1 LPAAKKRKRRKTTL
15 CRLRFFAA
23 FLASGF
29 RTPHFPMRLLEFW
42 LHHQA
47 EFLTAILR
55 HIALVAVSTGIAVL
69 LGVPL
74 GVLAQRRPRLG
85 APLLGVANVLQT
97 IPSLAMF
104 GFLIPLPLIG
114 GIGAKAALI
123 VLTLYA
129 LLPVMRL
136 TVNGL
141 QSVEKPLREASMA
154 LGLTDAQT
162 LRYVELP
169 LARPSILAGIR
180 VATVVGVGTATIAA
194 AIGAGGLGEYIF
206 RGVASVDSTVI
217 LAGAIPAALLALAAD
232 AALGWVER
240 WLAPGHQRNPRG
252 LLIAITA
259 TAAALVLL
267 TGGLLWAE
275 RKGERIV
282 VGSKNFTEQVILGEL
297 LAQMIERNTP
307 LEVTRKL
314 NLGDTLVCET
324 ALRAGDLDLYVEYTG
339 TALTAIFKQPVLL
352 NADEVTQRV
361 ATGYAATSRTMLPP
375 LGFNN
380 TYVILVRGADARER
394 GLKTISD
401 TARVSPQWRAGF
413 GAAFL
418 DREDGYRG
426 LVQAYGLKFAEAP
439 LSMDLSLT
447 YRALAERQVDLIS
460 GDATNGL
467 IAKLDLFA
475 LEDDRHYFPPYH
487 AVPVVRNETLQKHP
501 ELRPLLERLAGLI
514 SDQEMRQMN
523 YEAEVERREPAA
535 IVQAFFARHP
545 QVVRSQP

>member
-1 LPAAKKRKRRKTTL
+1 MTGLQS
-15 CRLRFFAA
+15 RLSHVHPQSTSILRQQ
-23 FLASGF
+23 L
-29 RTPHFPMRLLEFW
+29 HLNLMRLFEFW
-42 LHHQA
+42 LNHQA

-55 HIALVAVSTGIAVL
+55 HIALVTVSTGLAVV

-74 GVLAQRRPRLG
+74 GILAQRRPHLG
-85 APLLGVANVLQT
+85 ASLLGIANVLQT

-104 GFLIPLPLIG
+104 GFLIPLPFIG

-154 LGLTDAQT
+154 LGMTDAQT

-217 LAGAIPAALLALAAD
+217 LAGAIPAALLALTAD
-232 AALGWVER
+232 AALGWLER
-240 WLAPGHQRNPRG
+240 WLAPGRQRHPRG
-252 LLIAITA
+252 VVIAGTMTA
-259 TAAALVLL
+259 LVLVLL
-267 TGGLLWAE
+267 TGGLIWAE
-275 RKGERIV
+275 RKGDNIV

-297 LAQMIERNTP
+297 LAQMIERNTT

-339 TALTAIFKQPVLL
+339 TALTAIFKQPVRL
-352 NADEVTQRV
+352 NADEVTQQV
-361 ATGYAATSRTMLPP
+361 AAGYAATGRTMLPP

-401 TARVSPQWRAGF
+401 AAHISPQWRAGF

-426 LVQAYGLKFAEAP
+426 LVQTYGLKFAATP

-467 IAKLDLFA
+467 IAKLDLLA

-487 AVPVVRNETLQKHP
+487 AVPVVRNEALQKHP
-501 ELRPLLERLAGLI
+501 ELRTVIEKLAGLLP
-514 SDQEMRQMN
+514 DQEMRQMN
-523 YEAEVERREPAA
+523 YEAEVERREASA
-535 IVQAFFARHP
+535 IVQSFLARHP
-545 QVVRSQP
+545 ETVRSAH